1 MIVVDQVTHIYENAY
16 IGQRP
21 ALAQVSLTVQPG
33 EHVAILGRNG
43 CGKSTLAKHLNALLL
58 PTEGHVSV
66 DGLDSRD
73 PEQLLAIRQ
82 KVGMVFQNPDN
93 QLVATTV
100 LEDVA
105 FGPEN
110 IGLSP
115 ALILERVQE
124 SLERVGM
131 WSFRDAAPHHLS
143 GGQKQR
149 IAIAGIIAM
158 RPNYIVFDEATAML
172 DPSGRKEVIDTMI
185 DLQQKE
191 GIGIIN
197 ITHYME
203 EAVLAD
209 RVLVMVD
216 GQVIMEGTPREIF
229 TQVDVLREFHLD
241 VPVVTELAQALGE
254 DKVPQ
259 DILTIDEMVNAIC
272 QSCFKR

>member
-1 MIVVDQVTHIYENAY
+1 MIDVSHLTHIYENAY
-16 IGQRP
+16 EGQRP
-21 ALAQVSLTVQPG
+21 ALDDVSLSVAPG

-58 PTEGHVSV
+58 PTAGTVTVEGM
-66 DGLDSRD
+66 DTAD
-73 PEQLLAIRQ
+73 EQHTLAIRQ
-82 KVGMVFQNPDN
+82 QVGMVFQNPDN

-110 IGLSP
+110 LGLP
-115 ALILERVQE
+115 PDIILERVDE
-124 SLERVGM
+124 ALARVGM
-131 WSFRDAAPHHLS
+131 QAFRDAAPHHLS

-158 RPNYIVFDEATAML
+158 RPAYIVFDESTAML
-172 DPSGRKEVIDTMI
+172 DPSGRKEVIETML
-185 DLQQKE
+185 DLQRE

-209 RVLVMVD
+209 RVLVMAD
-216 GQVIMEGTPREIF
+216 GKVVLEGTPREIF
-229 TQVDVLREFHLD
+229 TQVETLRSLHLD
-241 VPVVTELAQALGE
+241 VPAVTELAEALGSE
-254 DKVPQ
+254 IAPPDT
-259 DILTIDEMVNAIC
+259 LTIDEMVEALC
-272 QSCFKR
+272 QSFSKG